1 MTRPA
6 QLALLTIVTHYGSAK
21 LQAADRVSRVAE
33 GIRVRL
39 DKASARSEMLS
50 GSLDAQMDEV
60 LEKSTLEA
68 QLTERKARL
77 GLSE

>member
-33 GIRVRL
+33 GNGMS
-39 DKASARSEMLS
+39 KSSMPRSHE
-50 GSLDAQMDEV
+50 
-60 LEKSTLEA
+60 T
-68 QLTERKARL
+68 TEDVGGAAF
-77 GLSE
+77 